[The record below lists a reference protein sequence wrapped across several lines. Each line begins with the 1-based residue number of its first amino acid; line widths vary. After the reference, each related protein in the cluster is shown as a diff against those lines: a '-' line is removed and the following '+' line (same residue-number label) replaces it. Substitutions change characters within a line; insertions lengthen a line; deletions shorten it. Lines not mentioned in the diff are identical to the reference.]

1 MDKKETKKPDTS
13 LFSKISALDAVKFYA
28 LGIAA
33 IMLLMSFLS
42 GYLGVIV
49 YKHFNP
55 SPKFYTLDF
64 TKILVAQEKTL
75 ANDRD
80 PAAVKKKIDGFVK
93 NVKAE
98 VKTYNKKGIII
109 VSQAEIKGS
118 KFTKNITKQVEAKVL
133 VK

>member
-1 MDKKETKKPDTS
+1 VDKKETKKQDTS
-13 LFSKISALDAVKFYA
+13 LFSKISALGVVKFYT
-28 LGIAA
+28 LGLAA
-33 IMLLMSFLS
+33 IMLVMSFLS

-49 YKHFNP
+49 YKHYNP

-64 TKILVAQEKTL
+64 TKVLVAQEKTL
-75 ANDRD
+75 SNNPD

-98 VKTYNKKGIII
+98 VKTYNKKAIII

-118 KFTKNITKQVEAKVL
+118 KFTKNITKQVEAKVI